1 VSYDVSIYVM
11 WLKQCHKPTIW
22 EWFIPPLKM
31 VKLEMPS
38 QAGGQKPAANRMTL
52 QADIMA
58 FVFFGWW

>member
-1 VSYDVSIYVM
+1 M